1 MAKGNIFMG
10 TASGKIGDVVLM
22 RRNGQQVQRMYIQQ
36 VRNPNTTRQASQ
48 RTLISN
54 IVSFYRSA
62 RTLLDHSMTSRK
74 ATRSSYNEF
83 VAANLGRVK
92 VYLPKSVADKQGCI
106 VAPYQIS
113 RGVLPAIETTGSGD
127 ASVTNIALGS
137 LTPGASTTIG
147 EFTAAILGN
156 NASFAAGDQLSYVSF
171 VQGQNVELGIP
182 TITCGYYEITLNV
195 NSQELLADY
204 WPEQAYNV
212 VSGFLAHGDHVANG
226 GFAWIRSRKNADGTL
241 EVSPQYVIMNDTT
254 MLTAYTGETAR
265 TTAVASYG
273 ASDDPFLVPGGN
285 SSAGTSD
292 SVNVSSVS
300 IAGSTLTAGADT
312 SFRID
317 SGKQQVVVTGSNL
330 GAVAAASIKADST
343 TLAGTEVVA
352 TASSVTF
359 SITPASQIDADTI
372 LLLLDG
378 ATVYRWENE
387 GGNQSMG

>member
-1 MAKGNIFMG
+1 MG

-74 ATRSSYNEF
+74 ANRSSYNEF

-127 ASVTNIALGS
+127 ASVTNIALGG
-137 LTPGASTTIG
+137 LTPGATTTIG
-147 EFTAAILGN
+147 KFTQAILEN

-195 NSQELLADY
+195 NSQEQLSDY
-204 WPEQAYNV
+204 WPKQAYSV
-212 VSGFLAHGDHVANG
+212 AGGFLAHGRHVANG
-226 GFAWIRSRKNADGTL
+226 GFAWIRSRKNTDGTL

-254 MLTAYTGETAR
+254 MLAAYTGENAR
-265 TTAVASYG
+265 VTAVASYG
-273 ASDDPFLVPGGN
+273 AGDDPFLVPGGN
-285 SSAGTSD
+285 SSAGTSGG
-292 SVNVSSVS
+292 VNVSSVK
-300 IAGSTLTAGADT
+300 IGSRTLTPGANT
-312 SFRID
+312 SF
-317 SGKQQVVVTGSNL
+317 SLETGEQQVAVTGSNL
-330 GAVAAASIKADST
+330 NGVTKASIVADGT

-352 TASSVTF
+352 TDSSVTF
-359 SITPASQIDADTI
+359 TINPTAQIYADTI
-372 LLLLDG
+372 LLQLND

>member
-1 MAKGNIFMG
+1 MG

-74 ATRSSYNEF
+74 PNRSSYNEF

-127 ASVTNIALGS
+127 ASVTNIALGE
-137 LTPGASTTIG
+137 LTPGASTTIA
-147 EFTAAILGN
+147 EFTAAILAN
-156 NASFAAGDQLSYVSF
+156 NASFVAGDQLSYVSF
-171 VQGQNVELGIP
+171 IQGQNVELGIP
-182 TITCGYYEITLNV
+182 TITVGYYEVTLNP
-195 NSQELLADY
+195 NSQELLADF

-212 VSGFLAHGDHVANG
+212 ASGFLAHGDHVANG

-254 MLTAYTGETAR
+254 MLAAYTGETAKV
-265 TTAVASYG
+265 TAVASYG

-285 SSAGTSD
+285 SSAGTS
-292 SVNVSSVS
+292 SAVNVSSVK
-300 IAGSTLTAGADT
+300 IGRRTLTPGAGT
-312 SFRID
+312 SFGIET
-317 SGKQQVVVTGSNL
+317 GEQQVTVTGTNL
-330 GAVAAASIKADST
+330 SGITKASIIADGT
-343 TLAGTEVVA
+343 TLAGTDVVA
-352 TASSVTF
+352 TTS
-359 SITPASQIDADTI
+359 SITFNITPTSAIDADTI
-372 LLLLDG
+372 LLQLND

-387 GGNQSMG
+387 GGNQAMG

>member
-1 MAKGNIFMG
+1 MG

-54 IVSFYRSA
+54 VVSFYRSA
-62 RTLLDHSMTSRK
+62 RALLDHSMTSRK
-74 ATRSSYNEF
+74 ANRSSYNEF

-127 ASVTNIALGS
+127 ASVTNIALGE

-147 EFTAAILGN
+147 EFTQAILGN

-171 VQGQNVELGIP
+171 IQGQNVELGIP
-182 TITCGYYEITLNV
+182 TITVGYYEITLNV
-195 NSQELLADY
+195 NSQELLADF
-204 WPEQAYNV
+204 WPEQAYNA
-212 VSGFLAHGDHVANG
+212 VSGFLAHGDHVGNG

-241 EVSPQYVIMNDTT
+241 EVSPQFVIMNDTT
-254 MLTAYTGETAR
+254 MLAAYTGENAR
-265 TTAVASYG
+265 VTAVASYG

-285 SSAGTSD
+285 SSAGTSGA
-292 SVNVSSVS
+292 VNVSSVK
-300 IAGSTLTAGADT
+300 IGSRTLTPGANT
-312 SFRID
+312 SFGIET
-317 SGKQQVVVTGSNL
+317 GKQQVTVTGSNL
-330 GAVAAASIKADST
+330 GAVAAASIVADGT

-359 SITPASQIDADTI
+359 SITPASGIDADTI
-372 LLLLDG
+372 LLVLDG

-387 GGNQSMG
+387 GGNQAMG

>member
-1 MAKGNIFMG
+1 MG

-74 ATRSSYNEF
+74 ANRSSYNEF

-127 ASVTNIALGS
+127 ASVTNIALGG

-147 EFTAAILGN
+147 EFTQAILEH
-156 NASFAAGDQLSYVSF
+156 NASFVAGDQLSYVSF
-171 VQGQNVELGIP
+171 IQGQNVELGMP
-182 TITCGYYEITLNV
+182 TITCGYYEITLNAD
-195 NSQELLADY
+195 SQELLADY

-241 EVSPQYVIMNDTT
+241 EVSPQYIIMNDTT
-254 MLTAYTGETAR
+254 MLAAYSGEDARLTAI
-265 TTAVASYG
+265 ASYG

-285 SSAGTSD
+285 SSAGTSGA
-292 SVNVSSVS
+292 VNVSSVK
-300 IAGSTLTAGADT
+300 IGRNTLTPGRGT
-312 SFRID
+312 SFRIFT
-317 SGKQQVVVTGSNL
+317 GEQEVVVTGSNL
-330 GAVAAASIKADST
+330 EGVAAASIVADGT
-343 TLAGTEVVA
+343 TLAGTDVVA
-352 TASSVTF
+352 TASKITF
-359 SITPASQIDADTI
+359 NITPASQIDADTI

-378 ATVYRWENE
+378 ATAYRWEYE